1 MEKVLIVSGVVFVAA
16 VGLRHLLRRV
26 SGFLKP
32 PLRIHLVPAR
42 PRGFHGKGAQYRE
55 GLEAK
60 GFAHIG
66 TYRVAQIRGLVL
78 SAYVEDTLGV
88 GAVVYDHP
96 LAGSFVDMY
105 VENERGRSVTVSNA
119 PAGEELDA
127 PPGREKVIDKTFGL
141 DEIYDRILRERPAG
155 PYRRIDAGN
164 FVETFQ
170 AAYAREMD
178 WRTRRGGPTAEE
190 VRRSAQG
197 MGIASDRLIAKAT
210 ETLRQQTA
218 EQQRMFPCEIDEK
231 GRCPYE
237 TAKGPGLEIQG
248 MPAIRRDA
256 RSCPKY
262 SRVCPAF
269 MGALGLSP
277 EGLRIRAVI
286 RRGSEAERLVKRG
299 VLKRESSE
307 YRERKW
313 EAENA
318 RRLYPKRK
326 YPHYY

>member
-1 MEKVLIVSGVVFVAA
+1 METVLVVSGVVFAA
-16 VGLRHLLRRV
+16 VVGLRQLFRRV

-42 PRGFHGKGAQYRE
+42 PHGFHGKGAQYRK

-60 GFAHIG
+60 GFTHIG

-105 VENERGRSVTVSNA
+105 VENVTVSNA
-119 PAGEELDA
+119 PAGEELDP

-141 DEIYDRILRERPAG
+141 DEIYDRILRERPEG

-164 FVETFQ
+164 FVETLQ

-197 MGIASDRLIAKAT
+197 MGIASERLVAKAT

-231 GRCPYE
+231 GKCPYE
-237 TAKGPGLEIQG
+237 TADGPGLEIQG
-248 MPAIRRDA
+248 MPTIRRDA

-262 SRVCPAF
+262 TRVCPAF

-299 VLKRESSE
+299 VLKKESTE

-313 EAENA
+313 EAKNA
-318 RRLYPKRK
+318 RRLYPKSK